1 MHLKFNQNKS
11 LINVQDVQIIDI
23 QKYQDV
29 FGVFFSVFLGRY
41 KKI

>member
-23 QKYQDV
+23 QKYQDFV
-29 FGVFFSVFLGRY
+29 VFFLFFWADTE
-41 KKI
+41 K